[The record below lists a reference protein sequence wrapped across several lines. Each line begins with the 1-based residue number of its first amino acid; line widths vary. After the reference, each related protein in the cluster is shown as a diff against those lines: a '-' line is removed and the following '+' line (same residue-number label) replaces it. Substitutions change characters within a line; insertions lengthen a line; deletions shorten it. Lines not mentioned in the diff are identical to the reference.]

1 MMDTNVKFQQ
11 QKAIIDE
18 LKKGSLI
25 TNEEWYLCLTKL
37 LKINNEKSNK

>member
-1 MMDTNVKFQQ
+1 MDENIKFQQ

-18 LKKGSLI
+18 LKKASFI